1 MSRGSLHHVGLSVSD
16 LERSIA
22 FYRDLIGLTVREREE
37 MTGGQL
43 ETVTGVAG
51 SRVHIA
57 DLDFGNA
64 LTLELMQYLAP
75 AGGAIHPRPTDA
87 GHIHIGIEVKD
98 IDAVYRRLVDAGASA
113 RGEPTILKDA
123 GPYWTG
129 ARVVNVLDP
138 DGITVELVQMSS
150 PHGRSSIQASPSV

>member
-1 MSRGSLHHVGLSVSD
+1 MSRGSLHHIGLSVSN

-43 ETVTGVAG
+43 EPVTGVAG
-51 SRVHIA
+51 SRVRIA
-57 DLDFGNA
+57 DLDFGNG
-64 LTLELMQYLAP
+64 LTLELLQYLVP

-87 GHIHIGIEVKD
+87 GHIHVGIEIKD
-98 IDAVYRRLVDAGASA
+98 LDAVYRRLLDAGASV
-113 RGEPTILKDA
+113 RVGPSVLKGA

-138 DGITVELVQMSS
+138 DGITVELVQMPS
-150 PHGRSSIQASPSV
+150 PQGRSSIQASPST